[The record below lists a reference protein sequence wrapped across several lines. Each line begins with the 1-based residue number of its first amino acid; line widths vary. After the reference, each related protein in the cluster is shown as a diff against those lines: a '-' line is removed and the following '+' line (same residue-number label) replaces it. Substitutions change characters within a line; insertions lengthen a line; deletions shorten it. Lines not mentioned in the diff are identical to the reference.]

1 MTRLQVEIL
10 NLILRMA
17 NEFPQRKEQLI
28 FIINNYDL
36 LLSVL
41 TVRNIPEKKICYSF
55 LFQAYTSEDSSE
67 CDAVKSLLRD
77 RIDEYVKEVLIPYF
91 SPLISFVRDSEQLLA
106 DGNTKQLESKSFLSS
121 LRFRFS

>member
-41 TVRNIPEKKICYSF
+41 TVRIKSKKNLQLLI
-55 LFQAYTSEDSSE
+55 LLRHIQVKIHPE
-67 CDAVKSLLRD
+67 CDAVKGLLRD

-91 SPLISFVRDSEQLLA
+91 SPLISFVRDSEQFLS
-106 DGNTKQLESKSFLSS
+106 DGNTKQLESIFQYLNKFII
-121 LRFRFS
+121 